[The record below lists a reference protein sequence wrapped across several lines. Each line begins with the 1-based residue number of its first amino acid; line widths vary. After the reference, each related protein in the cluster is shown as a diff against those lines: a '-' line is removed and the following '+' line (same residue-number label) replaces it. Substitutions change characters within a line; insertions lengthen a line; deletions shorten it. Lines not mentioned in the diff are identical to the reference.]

1 MKITNKLLGLFLSL
15 NGLFFCLPAM
25 AQSELPNGWRLSPSG
40 EKYALGDLP
49 MHMISDP
56 SNRYL
61 IIANAGQS
69 DHSLMVFDMQQRL
82 MTDSLPVKATFYGLA
97 FDGLTNQLFSTGAN
111 LNVIGRYQFSN
122 GKLKYIDSIH
132 LGDQWPVRISPTGL
146 YIDEKRRVLY
156 VATKEDSS
164 FYQISLNDVSRR
176 QKWKLPSAGYGVTGD
191 GVSVSSLMNC
201 SCSTSGHK

>member
-25 AQSELPNGWRLSPSG
+25 AQSELPNGWTLSPSG

-111 LNVIGRYQFSN
+111 LNVIG
-122 GKLKYIDSIH
+122 
-132 LGDQWPVRISPTGL
+132 
-146 YIDEKRRVLY
+146 
-156 VATKEDSS
+156 
-164 FYQISLNDVSRR
+164 
-176 QKWKLPSAGYGVTGD
+176 
-191 GVSVSSLMNC
+191 
-201 SCSTSGHK
+201 

>member
-1 MKITNKLLGLFLSL
+1 MKITIKLLGLFLSL

-25 AQSELPNGWRLSPSG
+25 AQSELPNGWSLSPSG
-40 EKYALGDLP
+40 DHYSLGDLP

-69 DHSLMVFDMQQRL
+69 DHSLMVFAMQERL

-132 LGDQWPVRISPTGL
+132 LGDQWPVRISPMAL
-146 YIDEKRRVLY
+146 QAMAAIKF
-156 VATKEDSS
+156 S
-164 FYQISLNDVSRR
+164 
-176 QKWKLPSAGYGVTGD
+176 
-191 GVSVSSLMNC
+191 
-201 SCSTSGHK
+201 